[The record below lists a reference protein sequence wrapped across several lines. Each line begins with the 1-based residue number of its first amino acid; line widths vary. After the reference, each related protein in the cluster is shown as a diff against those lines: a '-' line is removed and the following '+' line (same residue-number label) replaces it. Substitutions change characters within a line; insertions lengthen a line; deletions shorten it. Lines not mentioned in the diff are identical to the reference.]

1 MFCLQV
7 GQLIA
12 SKKGVVTAEELGPY
26 LDVTAANVRG
36 EHNDGEVL
44 DEGFV
49 VPALIRFGGSA
60 DVDDN
65 GNIVYTFPSFQKTA
79 QRRVGIVSTLCMP
92 MLDNLLCCPF
102 LLCFLARSLH
112 CCNTL
117 HGACDKLAGQAAC
130 KPALSLLL
138 YVQHLLEGPMS
149 SLCYG
154 LAC

>member
-1 MFCLQV
+1 MLMQV

-26 LDVTAANVRG
+26 SDVSAGNVRG

-65 GNIVYTFPSFQKTA
+65 GNIIYRFPSFQKTA
-79 QRRVGIVSTLCMP
+79 QRQVRIGSSSVI
-92 MLDNLLCCPF
+92 
-102 LLCFLARSLH
+102 LH
-112 CCNTL
+112 
-117 HGACDKLAGQAAC
+117 
-130 KPALSLLL
+130 
-138 YVQHLLEGPMS
+138 
-149 SLCYG
+149 
-154 LAC
+154 